1 MKAGDVG
8 MLKERVEG
16 MLGSG
21 DQLAAVDV
29 PSGVLVG
36 VSPVNVPVA
45 DKGARK
51 DGVAG
56 HFGLLHVLVVDDDEA
71 MRKAC
76 CEIASGM
83 GFAVVLG
90 AQSRRGRF

>member
-1 MKAGDVG
+1 MLRTVGLGVMKAGDVG

-56 HFGLLHVLVVDDDEA
+56 HFWA
-71 MRKAC
+71 AAC
-76 CEIASGM
+76 VG
-83 GFAVVLG
+83 G
-90 AQSRRGRF
+90 RRR